1 MSNALPISIAVPV
14 TSSATPGPSSSVQ
27 NLGAFIRE
35 LVYVGPGQVEVWTS
49 LDNANFAPLE
59 IVTASG
65 GMEPLRLS
73 PTRDM
78 VRVDD
83 RGLFYACR
91 RVDGSGAG
99 VLLVTGEDVGFQL
112 SALSLAG
119 SARNVGPAVDVPNLA
134 AFTVA
139 GNDGVTNVAGDVV
152 VLYAQTDPTENG
164 PWVVGAVAA
173 GVAPLTRPDWWAAG
187 ATLWQ
192 EIVKVATGTVFSG
205 TEWRAFSATPFIV
218 DAADPLIMPL
228 VVTQRATLVNGTADI
243 TNVPIRSATLS
254 SFIINRITPIG
265 TALTVEYNPTV
276 ITPGAVGTA
285 LLTVE
290 GQIAAGTINVAD
302 QSILSVSV
310 ING

>member
-1 MSNALPISIAVPV
+1 MSNAAPISIAVPV
-14 TSSATPGPSSSVQ
+14 TPSTTPGLPSSVQ
-27 NLGAFIRE
+27 NLGAFVRV
-35 LVYVGPGQVEVWTS
+35 LVYVGPGQVEIWTS
-49 LDNANFAPLE
+49 LDGVNLTPLE
-59 IVTASG
+59 ITTASG
-65 GMEPLRLS
+65 GTEPLRLS
-73 PTRDM
+73 PSRDM
-78 VRVDD
+78 VRLDD

-91 RVDGSGAG
+91 RVDSSGAG
-99 VLLVTGEDVGFQL
+99 VLLVGGEDVGFQL

-119 SARNVGPAVDVPNLA
+119 NARNVGPAVNVNLA

-164 PWVVGAVAA
+164 PWVVGAVVA
-173 GVAPLTRPDWWAAG
+173 GVAALTRPIWWASG
-187 ATLWQ
+187 STLWQ
-192 EIVKVATGTVFSG
+192 EKIDVAQGTVFIG
-205 TEWRAFSATPFIV
+205 TEWKTFSTTPFVV
-218 DAADPLIMPL
+218 DAADPVIMPL
-228 VVTQRATLVNGTADI
+228 VVAQRATLVNGTVDV

-254 SFIINRITPIG
+254 TFVINRITPIG

-276 ITPGAVGTA
+276 ITPGPVGTA

-290 GQIAAGTINVAD
+290 GQIAAGTINAAD